1 MYLGAVFQLSTAL
14 RDIAKEGADT
24 LDIWRMGRDFFLFM
38 NAEKDIR
45 LPSNGES
52 LGTQDRWQSNSKM
65 SPSAILSE
73 KRLPA
78 PGKMKLM

>member
-1 MYLGAVFQLSTAL
+1 
-14 RDIAKEGADT
+14 
-24 LDIWRMGRDFFLFM
+24 M

-52 LGTQDRWQSNSKM
+52 LEGEGPLAVEFKM

-78 PGKMKLM
+78 PG